1 MQSVVFL
8 SFFIPAISL
17 PSAPHSRQCY
27 GRLGTQQ
34 QNPWLCR
41 VQCRERFRVYTK
53 LAQVRDIQDL
63 TRLQMEFIQ
72 AQMQAMTEQANAN
85 VGRSPTLPKRI
96 SSIGYR
102 GRMGDVALTCCTAH
116 YFGAI
121 PSNQSNSTQDKGA
134 IVSVTPF
141 CGGSM
146 PRSLQAARCWL

>member
-1 MQSVVFL
+1 MGGSEL
-8 SFFIPAISL
+8 SNKIVGYAERNL
-17 PSAPHSRQCY
+17 ASAFEFAQ
-27 GRLGTQQ
+27 GL
-34 QNPWLCR
+34 
-41 VQCRERFRVYTK
+41 V
-53 LAQVRDIQDL
+53 QVRDIYDL
-63 TRLQMEFIQ
+63 AKLQTDFVQ
-72 AQMQAMTEQANAN
+72 AQMQAMSEQANAN